1 VIYTRDIQKGYIIKK
16 QSDLWLAYHS
26 ESIFVAGIESRTLK
40 VPPNITH
47 NELVDHIQFLNGDSH
62 VDGILVQLP
71 LPKHITERAICNA
84 IAPHKD
90 VDGFNIVNV
99 GRFCLD
105 MNTLIP
111 CTPLG
116 VQELIK
122 RTGLYKCKNVHSDYA
137 KYNYR
142 KD

>member
-1 VIYTRDIQKGYIIKK
+1 MCLIRLLYNTICG
-16 QSDLWLAYHS
+16 L
-26 ESIFVAGIESRTLK
+26 
-40 VPPNITH
+40 
-47 NELVDHIQFLNGDSH
+47 
-62 VDGILVQLP
+62 QLP
-71 LPKHITERAICNA
+71 LPKHMTERAICNA

-122 RTGLYKCKNVHSDYA
+122 RTGLYNIKKFRRE
-137 KYNYR
+137 NYR
-142 KD
+142 KDKIWNVKDFLN

>member
-1 VIYTRDIQKGYIIKK
+1 M
-16 QSDLWLAYHS
+16 
-26 ESIFVAGIESRTLK
+26 FAGIESRTLK
-40 VPPNITH
+40 VPPNISQS
-47 NELVDHIQFLNGDSH
+47 ELLDHIQFLNGDTH

-71 LPKHITERAICNA
+71 LPKHITERAVCNA

-116 VQELIK
+116 VQELIR
-122 RTGLYKCKNVHSDYA
+122 RTGGYYKYRNKKGKLLPKNEEAPVERY
-137 KYNYR
+137 
-142 KD
+142 

>member
-1 VIYTRDIQKGYIIKK
+1 M
-16 QSDLWLAYHS
+16 
-26 ESIFVAGIESRTLK
+26 
-40 VPPNITH
+40 
-47 NELVDHIQFLNGDSH
+47 
-62 VDGILVQLP
+62 
-71 LPKHITERAICNA
+71 TERAICNA

-122 RTGLYKCKNVHSDYA
+122 RTGLYNVKIIHF
-137 KYNYR
+137 R
-142 KD
+142 RL

>member
-1 VIYTRDIQKGYIIKK
+1 MGLMVLLYRSTCG
-16 QSDLWLAYHS
+16 
-26 ESIFVAGIESRTLK
+26 F
-40 VPPNITH
+40 
-47 NELVDHIQFLNGDSH
+47 
-62 VDGILVQLP
+62 QLP
-71 LPKHITERAICNA
+71 LPKHMTERAICNA

-122 RTGLYKCKNVHSDYA
+122 RTGLYSIKKNTVQKIREKTKYA
-137 KYNYR
+137 TLKTF
-142 KD
+142 

>member
-1 VIYTRDIQKGYIIKK
+1 M
-16 QSDLWLAYHS
+16 
-26 ESIFVAGIESRTLK
+26 
-40 VPPNITH
+40 PPNITH

-122 RTGLYKCKNVHSDYA
+122 RTGLYKCKEEHGDCA
-137 KYNYR
+137 KCNYGN
-142 KD
+142 DLSM

>member
-1 VIYTRDIQKGYIIKK
+1 M
-16 QSDLWLAYHS
+16 
-26 ESIFVAGIESRTLK
+26 
-40 VPPNITH
+40 PPNITH

-116 VQELIK
+116 VQELIR
-122 RTGLYKCKNVHSDYA
+122 RTGLYKCKNIHSDYS

>member
-1 VIYTRDIQKGYIIKK
+1 MSLIV
-16 QSDLWLAYHS
+16 LLYHS
-26 ESIFVAGIESRTLK
+26 TCDL
-40 VPPNITH
+40 
-47 NELVDHIQFLNGDSH
+47 
-62 VDGILVQLP
+62 QLP

-122 RTGLYKCKNVHSDYA
+122 RTGMYNAKNNSLQNITNV
-137 KYNYR
+137 
-142 KD
+142 KDFIILCAFM